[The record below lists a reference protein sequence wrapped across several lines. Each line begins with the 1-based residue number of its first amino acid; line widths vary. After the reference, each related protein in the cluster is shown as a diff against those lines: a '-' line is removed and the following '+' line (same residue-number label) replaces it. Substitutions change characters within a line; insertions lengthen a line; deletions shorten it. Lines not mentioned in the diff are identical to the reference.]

1 MHPVLLHVGGFA
13 VHGYGVCYAVAT
25 AVGILWAR
33 RLAARDGIGSDAWW
47 DVCLGL
53 IVGMILGAR
62 LEYVRTHVADFASD
76 PARVFALR
84 DGGLVFYGGLIG
96 GVAGMALVA
105 RWRRLSLLA
114 VLDAFAVSTPLAHA
128 IGRVGCVL
136 AGCCW
141 GRPTDLP
148 WAVRYPVTHASGG
161 VPVHPVQLYEAA
173 FNVALSLALARVH
186 GRRTFRGQ
194 TLALYLIVYALF
206 RAGNEG
212 FRGDAIRGVAV
223 AGLSNAQATSI
234 VLVLAGLGVAW
245 LGRRSAAP
253 AST

>member
-1 MHPVLLHVGGFA
+1 LQPVLFHLGGFA
-13 VHGYGVCYAVAT
+13 VHGYGVCYALAT

-33 RLAARDGIGSDAWW
+33 RLASRDGIGTDAWW
-47 DVCLGL
+47 DICLGL

-76 PARVFALR
+76 PARVLALR

-105 RWRRLSLLA
+105 RWRGLSLLA

-148 WAVRYPVTHASGG
+148 WALRYPASHASHG

-173 FNVALSLALARVH
+173 FNVALSVALARVH
-186 GRRTFRGQ
+186 ARRAFRGQ
-194 TLALYLIVYALF
+194 ALAIYLIVYAAF
-206 RAGNEG
+206 RAVNES
-212 FRGDAIRGVAV
+212 FRGDAIRGVAF
-223 AGLSNAQATSI
+223 AGLSNAQATSLG
-234 VLVLAGLGVAW
+234 LVIAGLGVVW
-245 LGRRSAAP
+245 LGRRSTPAP
-253 AST
+253 T